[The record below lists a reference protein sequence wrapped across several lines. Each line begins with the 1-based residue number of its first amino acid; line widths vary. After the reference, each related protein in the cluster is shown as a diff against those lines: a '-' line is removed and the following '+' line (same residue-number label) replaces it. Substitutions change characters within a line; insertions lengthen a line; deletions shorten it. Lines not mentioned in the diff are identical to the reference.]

1 MLGANADGALL
12 QRALD
17 GQTVDGP
24 DIAALVGIARE
35 VESLD
40 QRGLAPRADFVADL
54 RQRLLEMPAGAA
66 DSPGNGGPA
75 VMRVGRRARLL
86 VAAAAV
92 LLVLAGGLG
101 ALSRSALP
109 GDRLYP
115 VKQLL
120 DRVVLELHREPVGL
134 GRAHLDQAREHVEE
148 AVQLISG
155 PGGATQPGAE
165 PGALPSA
172 QPGADLAVELTPDA
186 AADLAIAF
194 DAATASTTAGDT
206 VLLEVYRS
214 EQRVDALISL
224 SDFHAEVVPAVDAL
238 SPAALPPIARAAWQ
252 RLHDVLER
260 SRDATLRQL
269 AACSSCGE
277 ASAAARALLAREVP
291 TPRST
296 GVTAGAT
303 TTSGPTG
310 AGSLSPEPSARA
322 GDRPTGR
329 DTARSSD
336 SPPAQGSSPR
346 PTQGDGARTSSP
358 AGGAV
363 RLPTV
368 GVTNTTLG
376 AGGGGVTLP
385 GPLPTV
391 TLPDVGVT
399 TSSVTVGGGGVTLP
413 GATVSLPTATLP
425 LPQPGP

>member
-17 GQTVDGP
+17 GQAVDDP
-24 DIAALVGIARE
+24 DTAALVAVARE

-54 RQRLLEMPAGAA
+54 RQRLLDVPADAA
-66 DSPGNGGPA
+66 GSLGHRGPA
-75 VMRVGRRARLL
+75 VVRLGRRARLL

-101 ALSRSALP
+101 VLSRSALP

-134 GRAHLDQAREHVEE
+134 GRAHLDQAREHVAE
-148 AVQLISG
+148 AVQLISR
-155 PGGATQPGAE
+155 
-165 PGALPSA
+165 
-172 QPGADLAVELTPDA
+172 PGADPGADPGSELPVELTPDA
-186 AADLAIAF
+186 AADLAGAF
-194 DAATASTTAGDT
+194 DAAAASTTAGDT
-206 VLLEVYRS
+206 VLLEAYRA

-224 SDFHAEVVPAVDAL
+224 SDFHAEVVPAVDAIDT
-238 SPAALPPIARAAWQ
+238 AALPPITRAAWQ

-260 SRDATLRQL
+260 SRDATLREL
-269 AACSSCGE
+269 AACSTCGE
-277 ASAAARALLAREVP
+277 ASAAARALLAREAP
-291 TPRST
+291 MP
-296 GVTAGAT
+296 GATAGT
-303 TTSGPTG
+303 PTSGPP
-310 AGSLSPEPSARA
+310 GSGSPSSEPSAPP

-329 DTARSSD
+329 DTGSPSD
-336 SPPAQGSSPR
+336 SPPAQGSASPR
-346 PTQGDGARTSSP
+346 PTQGGTAPTSSP

-368 GVTNTTLG
+368 GVTSATLG
-376 AGGGGVTLP
+376 AGGGGITLP
-385 GPLPTV
+385 GPLPTL

-399 TSSVTVGGGGVTLP
+399 SSSVTIGGGGVTLP
-413 GATVSLPTATLP
+413 GATVSLPTVTLP
-425 LPQPGP
+425 VPQPAP